1 MRVIL
6 PYTREEIPEECH
18 IVQMPDTW
26 VGEALS
32 GVIRSWCTTQPIL
45 IEAPTGQGKTEFV
58 RRIARYQQHRRGKVL
73 LLVHRTAIAV
83 QQKAGLAKALQSKWA
98 KVEDLQALAYADEA
112 LEDVSVTV
120 MTYQRFAVRYK
131 EMNLKDFAWV
141 VGDEVHYFYSDA
153 AFNPHLDSLFWK
165 LPVLF
170 RHAHRLYLSATPGTI
185 LPLLCQAEEKNL
197 RDCRDCRCLREGH
210 GKLLLYR
217 FPHHFSSVDLHYYR
231 KVEEIADLV
240 KSYPEEKFL
249 IFTSTRESERDGGRR
264 SYMAALKHRGIQ
276 AVYLDRF
283 SKGSIHW
290 NDLCKKERFT
300 QQVLV
305 CTSVLDCGVNIKDPA
320 LRHIVVET
328 TDRTEFLQMLGRKR
342 LMPGENIHV
351 YLWVPDRGTICR
363 RLSDVRCGLHL
374 LQEGERAAR
383 AGRCDALVYRGW
395 NDESTERRYMH
406 LFNYTGKG
414 HLAPKRTASLYLHWQ
429 EATLQ
434 SLLDSEKRLG
444 DGSALPRLAHQWL
457 EQPDGYA
464 PQRWLGYNRKAQAK
478 TDLMAFLTASAGS
491 SMDRTSFAA
500 FSKEFTPLANAVQSF
515 PHDSTR
521 TLGHQAINSRLN
533 ALGLPFQVL
542 ASNGTFTVFHKEEN
556 RNV

>member
-26 VGEALS
+26 VGEAL
-32 GVIRSWCTTQPIL
+32 GGMIGSWCTNRPIL

-185 LPLLCQAEEKNL
+185 LPLLCQAEEENL
-197 RDCRDCRCLREGH
+197 RDCRNCRCLREGH

-342 LMPGENIHV
+342 LMPGETIHV
-351 YLWVPDRGTICR
+351 YLRVPNRGTICR
-363 RLSDVRCGLHL
+363 WLSDVRCSLRL

-383 AGRCDALVYRGW
+383 VDHCDALIHRGW
-395 NDESTERRYMH
+395 NDESNERRCMH
-406 LFNYTGKG
+406 LLNYTGKG

-434 SLLDSEKRLG
+434 GLLDSEKRLG
-444 DGSALPRLAHQWL
+444 DDSALPRLAHQWL
-457 EQPDGYA
+457 KQPDSYA
-464 PQRWLGYNRKAQAK
+464 PQRWLDYDRKAQAK
-478 TDLMAFLTASAGS
+478 TDLMAFLTVSAES

-500 FSKEFTPLANAVQSF
+500 FSKEFTFLANAVQSF
-515 PHDSTR
+515 PHDNTR

-533 ALGLPFQVL
+533 TLGLPFYVL
-542 ASNGTFTVFHKEEN
+542 ASHGTFTVFHKEEN
-556 RNV
+556 CNV